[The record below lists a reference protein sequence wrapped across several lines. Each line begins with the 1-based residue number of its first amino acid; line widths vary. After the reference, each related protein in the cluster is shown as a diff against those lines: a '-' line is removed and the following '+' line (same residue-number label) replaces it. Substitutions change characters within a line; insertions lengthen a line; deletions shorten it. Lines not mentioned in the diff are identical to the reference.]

1 MGSPIDHSTHYS
13 FPPAAVHAAFVDPQY
28 WDSRLAEA
36 GGPGAAVESATTG
49 DGTIELDLRQA
60 IPAEH
65 LPAMVTNIRPG
76 DLVIRRHEAWGGLD
90 GDRAQGRFSAGVEG
104 MPGKVEGTLTLI
116 PDDAGSIVLIEGT
129 VEVKIPFLGAKI
141 EGMIVDELVGLF
153 DAEKTFTAEWLG
165 RATPS

>member
-28 WDSRLAEA
+28 WDNRLAEA
-36 GGPGAAVESATTG
+36 GGPGAAVEKATTG

-76 DLVIRRHEAWGGLD
+76 DLVIRRHEAWERLD
-90 GDRAQGRFSAGVEG
+90 GDRAQGKFSAGVEG
-104 MPGKVEGTLTLI
+104 MPGKVEGTLSLI
-116 PDDAGSIVLIEGT
+116 PDDTGSMVLIEGT
-129 VEVKIPFLGAKI
+129 VEVKIPFLGPKI
-141 EGMIVDELVGLF
+141 ESMIVDELVGLF
-153 DAEKTFTAEWLG
+153 DAEKNFTAEWLG
-165 RATPS
+165 RATQS

>member
-28 WDSRLAEA
+28 WNSRLAEV
-36 GGPGAAVESATTG
+36 GGPGAEVENIQTG
-49 DGTIELDLRQA
+49 DNTIELDLRQS

-65 LPAMVTNIRPG
+65 LPVMVTNIRPG
-76 DLVIRRHEAWGGLD
+76 DLVIRRHEAWERLD

-104 MPGKVEGTLTLI
+104 MPGTVEGTLALL
-116 PDDAGSIVLIEGT
+116 PDDAGSLVLIEGT

-141 EGMIVDELVGLF
+141 EGMIVNELVGLF
-153 DAEKTFTAEWLG
+153 DSEKTFTADWL
-165 RATPS
+165 AAANPS